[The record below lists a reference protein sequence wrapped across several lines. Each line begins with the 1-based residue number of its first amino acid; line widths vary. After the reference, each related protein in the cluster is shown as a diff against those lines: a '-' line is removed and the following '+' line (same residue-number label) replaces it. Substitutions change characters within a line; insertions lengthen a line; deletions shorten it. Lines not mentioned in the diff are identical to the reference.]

1 MKKLSLF
8 LSATLLGALLFN
20 SCSVERRYHRTGLN
34 INWNHASVN
43 IKISKTHSDVA
54 TEELQEEEVAVIRKV
69 ENNVAT
75 KSTVV
80 STSNEIIAP
89 ETKTAYT
96 EVQTNSDL
104 ASNNDELVLNHKSN
118 TAVEEVAIVNSK
130 NHTTKAISKKDVVKH
145 TKSIKKA
152 AGGDT
157 PLGLL
162 YVLCI
167 LIPFVAVGLAT
178 DWDVKTVLIN
188 VLWCLLCGLPGI
200 IHAFIVVSRN
210 K

>member
-8 LSATLLGALLFN
+8 LSASLMSALLFN

-43 IKISKTHSDVA
+43 IKKSKTHSDVA
-54 TEELQEEEVAVIRKV
+54 TEDLQQEDVAVIRKA
-69 ENNVAT
+69 ENNVVT
-75 KSTVV
+75 KSTVI
-80 STSNEIIAP
+80 SNEIVAP
-89 ETKTAYT
+89 ESKTAYT

-104 ASNNDELVLNHKSN
+104 ASINDEMVLNHKSS
-118 TAVEEVAIVNSK
+118 TAVDEVVIA
-130 NHTTKAISKKDVVKH
+130 TTKNNTTKEISKKDVVKH
-145 TKSIKKA
+145 AKSIKNTS
-152 AGGDT
+152 GGDV

-178 DWDVKTVLIN
+178 DWDVKTVIIN
-188 VLWCLLCGLPGI
+188 LLWCLLCGLPGI